1 VTDPLLEYT
10 LIPERPNAQRFR
22 VELRFRC
29 TQPETAIRFAN
40 WTPGSYK
47 IRDYARHI
55 AGVTVTSDETPARV
69 SKSDKSTYVV
79 AATPGTALRVQFEMM
94 GMDDSVRGAWLDPWR
109 GHFEG
114 AAIFPVVVGQENT
127 AIRLD
132 IRAPLTTTGWSCAT
146 SLSSEDTRQI
156 VDGWGPYQAQNW
168 RDLIDHPLLMG
179 PLRVREFDAGGCTH
193 RFAIVGTENFAFDFD
208 RLIADTQRI
217 VEQQIETMG
226 GTPNSHYLFQL
237 RIAPGGPGGLEH
249 LDSTL
254 LAASRESLPQGDAD
268 TNRNYENLLGLIS
281 HEYFHLWNVKRVRPQ
296 AVSTSALNHEAPF
309 PDLWAYEGVTAYFDD
324 WFVRHSG
331 RRSVLQYLQILA
343 ESLTRL
349 ERTPGRLRQ
358 SLVDASLDAWIRLYQ
373 PEPHLPLTTVSYYLK
388 GAMVALALDLQLRLY
403 SNGEHSLQSVLA
415 GQFADWQN
423 NPDALPPHALE
434 ARCRELCPD
443 PSLADFF
450 TRCVY
455 GTEDPDFIP
464 LLAAFGITAQRR
476 GSQGLQDNGGVRN
489 EAPLRSQLGIRLIPA
504 QNLQIALVEPESCA
518 ESLGLCVGDELLC
531 VNDVRLR
538 NTEELQAL
546 LRNIPAGTEVPVSWA
561 HDGIVRT
568 ATARLDAPA
577 QDRWAVTLMPNADL
591 DAQTRERRDNWLGV
605 G

>member
-1 VTDPLLEYT
+1 MTDPLLEYT
-10 LIPERPNAQRFR
+10 LIPEHPHAQRFR

-47 IRDYARHI
+47 IRDYARHV
-55 AGVTVTSDETPARV
+55 AGTRAVANGSPVAINKT
-69 SKSDKSTYVV
+69 DKSTYVV
-79 AATPGTALRVQFEMM
+79 TAEPGTDLQVQFEMM

-114 AAIFPVVVGQENT
+114 AAIFPAVRGQEDRP
-127 AIRLD
+127 IRLD
-132 IRAPLTTTGWSCAT
+132 IRAPLNAAAWSCAT
-146 SLSSEDTRQI
+146 SLSAVDPKLI
-156 VDGWGPYQAQNW
+156 ADGWGQYQAADW

-179 PLRVREFDAGGCTH
+179 TLRVREFTAGDCVH
-193 RFAIVGTENFAFDFD
+193 RFAIAGAETIDFDFD

-217 VEQQIETMG
+217 VEHQIEIMG
-226 GTPNSHYLFQL
+226 GTPNRSYLFQL

-268 TNRNYENLLGLIS
+268 SNRNYENLLGLIS

-296 AVSTSALNHEAPF
+296 AVHNADLDSEAPF

-324 WFVRHSG
+324 WFVRHCG
-331 RRSVLQYLQILA
+331 RRSVLQYLQILS

-358 SLVDASLDAWIRLYQ
+358 SLVESSQDAWIRLYQ
-373 PEPHLPLTTVSYYLK
+373 PEAHLPLTTVSYYLK
-388 GAMVALALDLQLRLY
+388 GAMVAMALDLQLRLH
-403 SNGEHSLQSVLA
+403 SNGQHSLQSVLA
-415 GQFADWQN
+415 DQFADWQA

-434 ARCRELCPD
+434 ARCRALCPEA
-443 PSLADFF
+443 PLEDFF

-476 GSQGLQDNGGVRN
+476 TTQGLLDNGGVRN
-489 EAPLRSQLGIRLIPA
+489 EPPLRSQLGIRLMAP

-518 ESLGLCVGDELLC
+518 EHLGLCVGDELLSI
-531 VNDVRLR
+531 NDVRLKTSDELQTVLR
-538 NTEELQAL
+538 NT
-546 LRNIPAGTEVPVSWA
+546 PAGSAVPVSWV

-568 ATARLDAPA
+568 ASVTLDRPA
-577 QDRWAVTLMPNADL
+577 EDRWALTLMPNADL
-591 DAQTRERRDNWLGV
+591 DATTRERRDNWLGA